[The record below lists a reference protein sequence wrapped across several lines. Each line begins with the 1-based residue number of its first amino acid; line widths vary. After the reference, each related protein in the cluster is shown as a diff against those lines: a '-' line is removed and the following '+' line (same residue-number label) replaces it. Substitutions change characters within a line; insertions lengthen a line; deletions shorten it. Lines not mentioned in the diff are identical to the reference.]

1 MSRAKA
7 EWQRR
12 KNLTSVF
19 VSQAGQQGERKKR
32 REKKEKVRRM
42 EILASVRDRWR

>member
-19 VSQAGQQGERKKR
+19 VTQAGQQGERKK
-32 REKKEKVRRM
+32 EKKRKERKSEMNRNTWGCER
-42 EILASVRDRWR
+42 